1 MQIECPNCN
10 ARYLA
15 PDAKIGPNGRKV
27 RCARCSHVW
36 RCPPPPAPTAAAS
49 EAPPAAAPEPEPD
62 RTVRIDPIPRNRM
75 PAPPPP
81 PPPKRNVAGWA
92 FFVALVCVLVGGFF
106 LGKPKLVEL
115 WPASAKLYELAGMS
129 TENLKKD
136 AIHPLTLSA
145 LETGWIEADGE
156 LSIVMRGVITNGTDK
171 PEPAPFVRIRL
182 FNSAND
188 VSRDNREVLPGGEL
202 APSEARG
209 FAMRF
214 SGFKDRSEVARYESK
229 LEPVR

>member
-15 PDAKIGPNGRKV
+15 PDDKIGPNGRKV

-36 RCPPPPAPTAAAS
+36 RCPPPPAPAAAGS
-49 EAPPAAAPEPEPD
+49 EAPQAAAPQPEPD

-92 FFVALVCVLVGGFF
+92 FFLVLVCVLAGGFF
-106 LGKPKLVEL
+106 FGKAKLVEL
-115 WPASAKLYELAGMS
+115 WPASAKLYELAGIS
-129 TENLKKD
+129 TDKSME
-136 AIHPLTLSA
+136 AAAQPLSLSP
-145 LETGWIEADGE
+145 LESAWIEADGE
-156 LSIVMRGVITNGTDK
+156 LSIVMRGVVTNSTDK
-171 PEPAPFVRIRL
+171 PEPAPYIRIRL
-182 FNSAND
+182 FDAEGGAK
-188 VSRDNREVLPGGEL
+188 RDNREILPGGEL
-202 APSEARG
+202 APGEARG

-214 SGFKDRSEVARYESK
+214 SGFKERSEVAQSESA